1 MTRIWQQATNESL
14 FLLNMN
20 RVTHF
25 EIPAEDTKRASE
37 FYREVF
43 GWKFNAWGSE
53 DYLVVETGPNGE
65 PGING
70 GLMKRKDAAQP
81 VVCTIEVEDINT
93 ALKRI
98 EHSQGVIVVQKM
110 PVPGMGWLAYFKDTE
125 GNIFGVWQADA
136 EAK

>member
-1 MTRIWQQATNESL
+1 
-14 FLLNMN
+14 MN
-20 RVTHF
+20 RITHF

-43 GWKFNAWGSE
+43 GWKFTSWGGPE
-53 DYLVVETGPNGE
+53 EYLLVETGPNSE

-70 GLMKRKDAAQP
+70 GLMKKKHPQQP

-93 ALKRI
+93 YIKRI
-98 EHSQGVIVVQKM
+98 EHSGGVIVVDKQA
-110 PVPGMGWLAYFKDTE
+110 VPGVGWLAYFKDTE
-125 GNIFGVWQADA
+125 GNIFGVWQANA